1 MKNSFEDSPYLVHA
15 EGEVLAR
22 TRYTS
27 IIEEPIV
34 KTDKIETGR
43 TYRQRGGLKFKD
55 KGIRF
60 LSGDIPYEN
69 YIEEIIEKDIVNFK
83 WAKIDIPIKIV
94 NYTFR
99 EVELKEIR
107 RDIDFLKKTSQLK
120 GIKEINK
127 QLSDEVEILSKN
139 AIYTI
144 DGNILRTQIVI
155 ETIEDISKKQI
166 ISN

>member
-1 MKNSFEDSPYLVHA
+1 M
-15 EGEVLAR
+15 
-22 TRYTS
+22 
-27 IIEEPIV
+27 
-34 KTDKIETGR
+34 
-43 TYRQRGGLKFKD
+43 
-55 KGIRF
+55 
-60 LSGDIPYEN
+60 
-69 YIEEIIEKDIVNFK
+69 NFK
-83 WAKIDIPIKIV
+83 WAKIDIPIKTV